1 MVKSPPPELG
11 HLVRALNEAGGAY
24 HHIDFGEGV
33 ALEGY
38 YDLAPHLSLFDL
50 PDEMEGLRVL
60 DVGTF
65 TGFLALECAARGAKV
80 TAIDIHERSPVTDLA
95 AILGLPVQYRQQSV
109 FELAPGDGPYDLLVC
124 GSLLLHLTDPVLALS
139 RMRIVCGS
147 ALHVTTLCPKGRW
160 RNRSHRLRRIGSGTG
175 RLLHLLVD
183 LRAGTSKDARGGR
196 IQRGEPSTLC
206 RAEIPPGAGALCRA
220 PRGPDGKG
228 SHSRLAARAASAAV

>member
-160 RNRSHRLRRIGSGTG
+160 RNRSHRCDFVGLE
-175 RLLHLLVD
+175 
-183 LRAGTSKDARGGR
+183 AERGGYYTYWSISAPALR
-196 IQRGEPSTLC
+196 KMLEVAGFSEVSRPRFAVLKS
-206 RAEIPPGAGALCRA
+206 RPGRERFAVPHVALTARVRTAG
-220 PRGPDGKG
+220 
-228 SHSRLAARAASAAV
+228 